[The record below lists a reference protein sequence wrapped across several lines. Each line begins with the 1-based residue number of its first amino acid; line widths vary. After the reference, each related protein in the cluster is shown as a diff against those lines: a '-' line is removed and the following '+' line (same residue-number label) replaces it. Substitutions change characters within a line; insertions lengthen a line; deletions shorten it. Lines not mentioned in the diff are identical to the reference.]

1 MHKIIPAIEANSLRI
16 IYPEAAGRRR
26 RAMAL
31 HAYASVAQGVAL
43 PLARVALPFAP
54 FGSRAEDRR

>member
-1 MHKIIPAIEANSLRI
+1 
-16 IYPEAAGRRR
+16 
-26 RAMAL
+26 MAL

-43 PLARVALPFAP
+43 PLARVALPLARVALPFEP